1 MVVSKNNGV
10 SLSRSS
16 RLWIF
21 GVLALVCAQAVAS
34 LTLPRGFFLVV
45 LSDLTQFVLLV
56 SATAALAFNAVKARG
71 RTRLF
76 WTLMT
81 LGVGLWLGYQCLWSY
96 IEVYLRRDV
105 PDPFGGDV
113 VLFLHLVPM
122 MAALTAQPH
131 REQPDQPSRTS
142 SLDFALLGI
151 WWVYLYLLTVI
162 PWQYI
167 FHQVALYDFSF
178 NTLYLTEK
186 IVFLA
191 GVVLLWIRAR
201 GRWRTIYANWFGASV
216 VYAFSSY
223 LANWGI
229 ARHVYFSGSIYDVP
243 LAASMAWVTVTA
255 LISLDA
261 PAQRP
266 LKDRSTTQAI
276 WIARLGMLCILSLP
290 LFAGWDLF
298 DRSMPHPV
306 RVFRLIVTMASMLVM
321 CILVFFRQLLLDHE
335 LLRLLA
341 TSRDSLENLKRV
353 QTQLVQSEK
362 LAALG
367 QLVGGAAHELNNPLA
382 AMMGYTDMLSATP
395 LSTEQRALSQK
406 IEQQVRRT
414 RTLVASLL
422 SFAKQLPAEKTLLD
436 INPLVQTAV
445 KLCPPQLR
453 SAHVK
458 VCTELTPA
466 LPKVLGDSN
475 QLLQVCVHISNNA
488 LHAMAEKGGT
498 LTVSTHLE
506 NDTVVV
512 EFSDEGPGIQAPDRV
527 FDPFYTTRPVGQGIG
542 LGLSACYG
550 IIQDHKGR
558 IMCQNRPRGGATFR
572 IELPSANSAASEDR
586 LQRST
591 ASV

>member
-1 MVVSKNNGV
+1 V
-10 SLSRSS
+10 
-16 RLWIF
+16 WIF
-21 GVLALVCAQAVAS
+21 GVLALLCAQAVAS
-34 LTLPRGFFLVV
+34 LTLARGFALVV
-45 LSDLTQFVLLV
+45 LSDLAQLVLLI
-56 SATAALAFNAVKARG
+56 SATAALALNAIRARG
-71 RTRLF
+71 RTRIF
-76 WTLMT
+76 WALMM

-96 IEVYLRRDV
+96 IEVYLRKEV

-122 MAALTAQPH
+122 MAALAAQPH
-131 REQPDQPSRTS
+131 REQSDQPSRTG

-162 PWQYI
+162 PWQYVL
-167 FHQVALYDFSF
+167 QRVSLYDFSF

-191 GVVLLWIRAR
+191 GLVLLWLRAQ
-201 GRWRTIYANWFGASV
+201 GQWRIIYANWFGASLI
-216 VYAFSSY
+216 YAFSSY

-243 LAASMAWVTVTA
+243 LAASMAWVTITA
-255 LISLDA
+255 LTAADA
-261 PAQRP
+261 PAQR
-266 LKDRSTTQAI
+266 LTQERSAIQAI

-290 LFAGWDLF
+290 LFAAWDLF

-306 RVFRLIVTMASMLVM
+306 RVFRLVVTMASMLVM
-321 CILVFFRQLLLDHE
+321 CLLVFCKQFLLDKE

-341 TSRDSLENLKRV
+341 TSRNSLENLKRV

-422 SFAKQLPAEKTLLD
+422 SFAKQVPSEKTLVD
-436 INPLVQTAV
+436 MNPLVQTAV
-445 KLCPPQLR
+445 KLCPPHLR
-453 SAHVK
+453 SAHIK
-458 VCTELTPA
+458 VRTELTPG
-466 LPKVLGDSN
+466 LPKVFADSN

-488 LHAMAEKGGT
+488 LHAMAEKGGC
-498 LTVSTHLE
+498 LTVTTQME
-506 NDTVVV
+506 REMVVV
-512 EFSDEGPGIQAPDRV
+512 EFSDEGPGIKEPERV
-527 FDPFYTTRPVGQGIG
+527 FDPFYTTRPIGQGIG

-558 IMCQNRPRGGATFR
+558 ILCQNRPRGGATFR
-572 IELPSANSAASEDR
+572 IELPSANGAALEDR
-586 LQRST
+586 MQKAT